1 MPKLLAAMPS
11 ADVGIDLAHLN
22 DDLNFLAETLD
33 DFERARIALDNRIR
47 ASEENYAVPPHFYA
61 LSVKLHELENATIKD
76 LQKILRQH
84 PLGGFVK
91 GTIGLGEKQV
101 ARLLAA
107 IGNPADRAMVSQL
120 WQYCG
125 HGDPER
131 SKMRGSNVTVAVD
144 EEGKKITT
152 LPFSPAA
159 KMRTRMIAESCIKQM
174 HSPYR
179 AVYDRERLKWQ
190 DRETSDLHKHN
201 HALRVV
207 GKEILKG
214 LWVESRS

>member
-1 MPKLLAAMPS
+1 MPKLLEAMPS
-11 ADVGIDLAHLN
+11 FDVDVDTDLESLN
-22 DDLNFLAETLD
+22 RELMFLAETLD
-33 DFERARIALDNRIR
+33 DFERTRIALDNRIR
-47 ASEENYAVPPHFYA
+47 AWNDKKEILLSLMSMAENIA
-61 LSVKLHELENATIKD
+61 KLEHEAERE
-76 LQKILRQH
+76 LRKVMRSH

-91 GTIGLGEKQV
+91 RTVGLGDKQV

-107 IGNPADRAMVSQL
+107 IGDPAERVMVSQL
-120 WQYCG
+120 WQFCG

-131 SKMRGSNVTVAVD
+131 SRRKRGEQCSY
-144 EEGKKITT
+144 
-152 LPFSPAA
+152 SPTA
-159 KMRTRMIAESCIKQM
+159 KMRVRMIAESCMKQM

-179 AVYDRERLKWQ
+179 AVYDRERAKWE

-207 GKEILKG
+207 GKEILRD